1 MRKGVISKNVG
12 IEFTVRLMGRLVFCF
27 KGKWNKERER
37 RLVKNSCNFCKW
49 RRAECLAP
57 FFKQNFGKKY
67 VDKRVN

>member
-12 IEFTVRLMGRLVFCF
+12 IEFIVRL
-27 KGKWNKERER
+27 KG

-57 FFKQNFGKKY
+57 FFKQNYGKKY
-67 VDKRVN
+67 VDKRLN